1 MPIEIRELKIR
12 VTVDDNV
19 KKKNGLDV
27 KDIDALTNRI
37 VKECVDKVMAK
48 LNNLTER

>member
-12 VTVDDNV
+12 VTVDEHSKRSNAPDM
-19 KKKNGLDV
+19 KDV
-27 KDIDALTNRI
+27 DALKNKI
-37 VKECVDKVMAK
+37 VKECVDKVMMK

>member
-12 VTVDDNV
+12 VTVDENTQKRNV
-19 KKKNGLDV
+19 TDIKDMEALKN
-27 KDIDALTNRI
+27 KI
-37 VKECVDKVMAK
+37 VKECVDKVMTK

>member
-12 VTVDDNV
+12 VTVDENA
-19 KKKNGLDV
+19 KRKNNAEIKDV
-27 KDIDALTNRI
+27 DALKSKI
-37 VKECVDKVMAK
+37 VKECFDKIMSR

>member
-12 VTVDDNV
+12 VTVDENSQKRNV
-19 KKKNGLDV
+19 ADIKDMEALKN
-27 KDIDALTNRI
+27 KI
-37 VKECVDKVMAK
+37 VKECVDKVMTK